1 MAQGQEGGRVSNID
15 PNKAV
20 EFLITNAA
28 KFAHAKAAR
37 VYLEEFRKSKKA
49 LLMSQSAERAAN
61 AREQFA
67 YAHPE
72 YQQLLCD
79 LRTAIEVEE
88 ELRWQQV
95 AAQLRVEVWRSQ
107 EATNRGQERATR

>member
-1 MAQGQEGGRVSNID
+1 MSEPIN

-20 EFLITNAA
+20 DFLITNAG
-28 KFAHAKAAR
+28 KFAKAKAER

-49 LLMSQSAERAAN
+49 LLMAECTEKAVN
-61 AREQFA
+61 AREQYA
-67 YAHPE
+67 YSHPE
-72 YQQLLCD
+72 YLELLEG
-79 LRTAIEVEE
+79 LREAVEVEE

-107 EATNRGQERATR
+107 EASNRGQERATR